1 MKFNIKD
8 FNYLGII
15 IALIITLVAMNV
27 QHQKEYQWCEYFYN
41 KYGRD
46 M

>member
-15 IALIITLVAMNV
+15 LALIITIVAMNV

-46 M
+46 I

>member
-8 FNYLGII
+8 FNYIGII
-15 IALIITLVAMNV
+15 IALLITLVAMNV
-27 QHQKEYQWCEYFYN
+27 QHQKEYQWCEYFYD